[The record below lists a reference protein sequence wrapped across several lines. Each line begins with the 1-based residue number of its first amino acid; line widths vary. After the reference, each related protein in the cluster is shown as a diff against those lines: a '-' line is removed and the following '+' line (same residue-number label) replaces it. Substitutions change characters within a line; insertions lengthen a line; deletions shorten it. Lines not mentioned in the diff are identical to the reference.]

1 MNLCFEKIFFKKCI
15 VEIAENINLG
25 YKIICKMEKLKEKIE
40 NVAQLICEL
49 TRNCAIKEE
58 FFARSFNLSPTE
70 VRFLKLFVH
79 RNLLTVS
86 EVQNLL
92 KLTSGR
98 ISHIL
103 KSLEEKN
110 LVQRVKKPK
119 DRRNIEIK
127 LQPKALVFV
136 NNLNNNYND
145 LNSTILKQVGKE
157 DLDQITDSLNI
168 LLEHFTKWAGQSNIE
183 NIE

>member
-1 MNLCFEKIFFKKCI
+1 
-15 VEIAENINLG
+15 
-25 YKIICKMEKLKEKIE
+25 MEKLQEKIE

-49 TRNCAIKEE
+49 TRNCTIKEE
-58 FFARSFNLSPTE
+58 YFARSFNLSPTE

-79 RNLLTVS
+79 RNLLTVT

-103 KSLEEKN
+103 KSLEAKN
-110 LVQRVKKPK
+110 LVQRVKNPK
-119 DRRNIEIK
+119 DKRNIEIK
-127 LQPKALVFV
+127 LQPKALIFV

-145 LNSTILKQVGKE
+145 LHNTMLNQIGKD
-157 DLDQITDSLNI
+157 DLDKITDSLNI
-168 LLEHFTKWAGQSNIE
+168 LLNYFSKWVGQSNAE
-183 NIE
+183 QNLEKE

>member
-1 MNLCFEKIFFKKCI
+1 
-15 VEIAENINLG
+15 
-25 YKIICKMEKLKEKIE
+25 MEKLQEKIE

-49 TRNCAIKEE
+49 TRNCTIKEE

-79 RNLLTVS
+79 RNLLTVT

-103 KSLEEKN
+103 KSLEAKN
-110 LVQRVKKPK
+110 LVQRVKNPK
-119 DRRNIEIK
+119 DKRNIEIK
-127 LQPKALVFV
+127 LQPKALIFV

-145 LNSTILKQVGKE
+145 LHNTMLNQIGKD
-157 DLDQITDSLNI
+157 DLDKITDSLNI
-168 LLEHFTKWAGQSNIE
+168 LLNYFSKWVGQSNAE
-183 NIE
+183 QNLEKE